1 MEIFVC
7 ILFFVS
13 FTSAFVV
20 EEECLNYTVYPVQ
33 YDLTLDPYIY
43 ADGRSYY
50 NGRIIITIIANAP
63 NINVIELDAKDL
75 EINSGSVQVF
85 DKNINLENEYRPY
98 EFDKRRGKLYIYL
111 RQPLQQYS
119 VSKTQYFIHISFS
132 KTVESNSDGIF
143 VVKYENEEGNSE

>member
-132 KTVESNSDGIF
+132 KTVEPNSDGIF